1 MSAPSLQ
8 NGNLRGL
15 DEVDILDPQFQQR
28 LEDARTLLRQEIQR
42 ELKIKEAAERLRR
55 AVTNRKSAADVEGQL
70 KASSRKLDQLHWEL
84 QELNARSMGTERDST
99 TGSLEEEEAQSAES
113 CQWQDVTSPVAGRVR
128 TLKKQLTMET
138 KVKQGAE
145 NMIHTY
151 RSSTVKDRKMLST
164 AQQMLQDSRT
174 KIELLRMQIV
184 KVSQARDDERD
195 GTHGPAVELTSP
207 VELRVAELMHH
218 MKIESAVAEGAK
230 NVVRQLSGRKIQDR
244 RIVAE
249 AQARMQESSQKVDL
263 LRLSLERRLSELPQ
277 DHPKHTAIREELA
290 SGTSLSYGTPKKLS
304 SALSSSSFFKP
315 TSLTGRLE
323 VCLMGCQDLLEAV
336 PGRSRVTSIP
346 SASGSVS
353 DAKSLKVRAG
363 LSGRSANGKKT
374 QAEEMSSE
382 ISAVLKVDN
391 RIVGHTHWRQLGKEA
406 WGQSFSIELER
417 SRELE
422 IAVYWRDWRALSGVK
437 FLRLEDFLDNQRHG
451 MCLHLEPQGLLF
463 IEVTFINPVI
473 ERRSKLQRQRRIFP
487 KEKGKDFLRAAQMN
501 MNFAT
506 WGRLMMSILP
516 PCSSLDSMSP
526 PLAGPPPGHSSSAAP
541 QSQEAAVVNLNFF
554 EDQPGRSPH
563 RSRRIIKDSL
573 LSPRENKSPKP
584 NRQPSVHCPAQ
595 TDEALQMDDFNCISV
610 LGRGH
615 FGKVLMAEYKKSGK
629 LYAIKALKKGDIVTR
644 DEVDSLMCEKRI
656 FEVINTSQ
664 HPFLVNLYGCFQT
677 EDHVCFV
684 MAYSSGGD
692 LMTHIHTSIFTEKQA
707 RFYSSCVLLGLEF
720 LHQKHIVYRDLKL
733 DNLLMDADGFVRIA
747 DFGLCK
753 EGMGHGDRTSTFCG
767 TPEFLAPEVLTDN
780 NYTRSVDWWGLG
792 VLIYE
797 MLVGES
803 PFPGDDEEEVF
814 DSIVNDDVRF
824 PRFLSPESVSLIQK
838 VGLRSDSQLR
848 LIPPR
853 GSNPRG
859 LVSCSQSFLFQ
870 LLQKNPGTRLGGGEE
885 DAAEIK
891 RHRFFQGTDWDALL
905 AKKAKPPFLPV
916 IRAPQD
922 VSNFD
927 EEFTRLKPVLTP
939 PRTPCVLTAEQQDI
953 FIDFDFSFMR

>member
-1 MSAPSLQ
+1 MSGLALQ
-8 NGNLRGL
+8 SDNLKGL
-15 DEVDILDPQFQQR
+15 DKVDILDPEFQQR

-55 AVTNRKSAADVEGQL
+55 AVTNRKNAADVEGQL
-70 KASSRKLDQLHWEL
+70 KASSRKLEKLHWEL
-84 QELNARSMGTERDST
+84 QELNARSMATEKDCT
-99 TGSLEEEEAQSAES
+99 TGCLEEEDNLSAES
-113 CQWQDVTSPVAGRVR
+113 SPWEEVTSPMASRVR

-145 NMIHTY
+145 NIIQTY
-151 RSSTVKDRKMLST
+151 NNSSVKDRKMMTT

-174 KIELLRMQIV
+174 KIELLRMQII
-184 KVSQARDDERD
+184 KVSQARDGEQE
-195 GTHGPAVELTSP
+195 GSHGHPVDMISP
-207 VELRVAELMHH
+207 LELRIADLMHH

-244 RIVAE
+244 RALAE
-249 AQARMQESSQKVDL
+249 AQAREQESSHKVDL
-263 LRLSLERRLSELPQ
+263 LSLSLDRCLSELPQ
-277 DHPKHTAIREELA
+277 DHPKHAAIKEELLL
-290 SGTSLSYGTPKKLS
+290 GTSPSCGIPKKQS
-304 SALSSSSFFKP
+304 NTPSSSFFFKP
-315 TSLTGRLE
+315 ASLTGRLE
-323 VCLMGCQDLLEAV
+323 VCLMGCQDLMESV
-336 PGRSRVTSIP
+336 PGRGRVTSVAAP
-346 SASGSVS
+346 AVGFSDGKSV
-353 DAKSLKVRAG
+353 KVRAG
-363 LSGRSANGKKT
+363 LSGRSASAKSTK
-374 QAEEMSSE
+374 ADDLSSE

-437 FLRLEDFLDNQRHG
+437 FLRLEDFLDNNRHG
-451 MCLHLEPQGLLF
+451 MCLQLEPQGILF

-516 PCSSLDSMSP
+516 PCSSLEPMSP
-526 PLAGPPPGHSSSAAP
+526 PLAGPNTAPPSSNTSPAREP
-541 QSQEAAVVNLNFF
+541 AVMSLNVN
-554 EDQPGRSPH
+554 EEQPCRSPH
-563 RSRRIIKDSL
+563 RMRKSTKDSPPCPGETKRHPSIHPPPQRDEGLQIKDF
-573 LSPRENKSPKP
+573 
-584 NRQPSVHCPAQ
+584 
-595 TDEALQMDDFNCISV
+595 TCISV

-615 FGKVLMAEYKKSGK
+615 FGKVLLAESKKSGK

-677 EDHVCFV
+677 ADHVCFV
-684 MAYSSGGD
+684 MAYSPGGD

-720 LHQKHIVYRDLKL
+720 LHQNQIVYRDLKL

-753 EGMGHGDRTSTFCG
+753 EGMGHGDRTTTFCG
-767 TPEFLAPEVLTDN
+767 TPEFLAPEVLTEN
-780 NYTRSVDWWGLG
+780 TYTRSVDWWGLG

-797 MLVGES
+797 MMVGES

-824 PRFLSPESVSLIQK
+824 PRFLSPQSVSVLEK
-838 VGLRSDSQLR
+838 
-848 LIPPR
+848 
-853 GSNPRG
+853 
-859 LVSCSQSFLFQ
+859 
-870 LLQKNPGTRLGGGEE
+870 LLQKNPEMRLGGGQE
-885 DAAEIK
+885 DASEIK
-891 RHRFFQGTDWDALL
+891 RHKFFQGMDWGALL
-905 AKKAKPPFLPV
+905 AKNMKPPFLPV
-916 IRAPQD
+916 IRALKD

-939 PRTPCVLTAEQQDI
+939 PQTACVLTAEQQEI
-953 FIDFDFSFMR
+953 FADFDFSFMS

>member
-1 MSAPSLQ
+1 MSGLTLQLWYVLQ
-8 NGNLRGL
+8 NGNLQGL
-15 DEVDILDPQFQQR
+15 DEGDILDPEFQLR
-28 LEDARTLLRQEIQR
+28 LEDARTTLRQEIQR

-70 KASSRKLDQLHWEL
+70 KASNRKLEKLHWQLH
-84 QELNARSMGTERDST
+84 ELNARSMATEKDT
-99 TGSLEEEEAQSAES
+99 TTAGCLEEEDNQSAES
-113 CQWQDVTSPVAGRVR
+113 CQWEEVTSPLASRVR
-128 TLKKQLTMET
+128 TLKKQLTMEI
-138 KVKQGAE
+138 KVKQGAD
-145 NMIHTY
+145 NMIQTY
-151 RSSTVKDRKMLST
+151 TNSSVKDKKMLST

-174 KIELLRMQIV
+174 KIELLRMQII
-184 KVSQARDDERD
+184 KVSQARDVD
-195 GTHGPAVELTSP
+195 GSQGLPVEMISP
-207 VELRVAELMHH
+207 LELRVAELMHH

-244 RIVAE
+244 RILAE

-277 DHPKHTAIREELA
+277 DHPKCAAIKEELML
-290 SGTSLSYGTPKKLS
+290 GTLPFYGTPKKQSNVS
-304 SALSSSSFFKP
+304 SSPSSSSSSSFFKP
-315 TSLTGRLE
+315 ASLTGRLE
-323 VCLMGCQDLLEAV
+323 VCLKGCQDLLESV
-336 PGRSRVTSIP
+336 PGRGRVTSV
-346 SASGSVS
+346 SANPGSFS
-353 DAKSLKVRAG
+353 DGKSLKVRAG
-363 LSGRSANGKKT
+363 LSGRSANGKTTK
-374 QAEEMSSE
+374 ADELSSE
-382 ISAVLKVDN
+382 VSVVLKVDN
-391 RIVGHTHWRQLGKEA
+391 RIEGRTQWRQLGTEA

-437 FLRLEDFLDNQRHG
+437 FLRLEDFLDNLRHG
-451 MCLHLEPQGLLF
+451 MCLQLEPQGILF
-463 IEVTFINPVI
+463 IEVTFMNPVI

-516 PCSSLDSMSP
+516 PCSSLEPMSP
-526 PLAGPPPGHSSSAAP
+526 PLAGPNTGSTSSSTSPAREP
-541 QSQEAAVVNLNFF
+541 AVVNLNFT
-554 EDQPGRSPH
+554 EEPPGRSPH
-563 RSRRIIKDSL
+563 RTRKNTKDSPL
-573 LSPRENKSPKP
+573 FPGENKSPKP
-584 NRQPSVHCPAQ
+584 RRQPSIHPPLH
-595 TDEALQMDDFNCISV
+595 TDEGLQMEDFNCISV

-615 FGKVLMAEYKKSGK
+615 FGKVLLAEYKKSGK

-644 DEVDSLMCEKRI
+644 DEVDSLVCEKRI
-656 FEVINTSQ
+656 FEVINASR
-664 HPFLVNLYGCFQT
+664 HPFLVNLHGCFQT
-677 EDHVCFV
+677 ADHVCFV
-684 MAYSSGGD
+684 MAYSPGGD
-692 LMTHIHTSIFTEKQA
+692 LMTHIHSSIFTEKQT

-720 LHQKHIVYRDLKL
+720 LHQNKIVYRDLKL

-814 DSIVNDDVRF
+814 DSIVNDDVRY

-838 VGLRSDSQLR
+838 
-848 LIPPR
+848 
-853 GSNPRG
+853 
-859 LVSCSQSFLFQ
+859 
-870 LLQKNPGTRLGGGEE
+870 LLQKNPEMRLGGGEE
-885 DAAEIK
+885 DASQIK
-891 RHRFFQGTDWDALL
+891 RHKFFQSVDWDALL
-905 AKKAKPPFLPV
+905 AKKVKPPFLPV
-916 IRAPQD
+916 IRAPKD

-927 EEFTRLKPVLTP
+927 EEFTHLKPVLTL
-939 PRTPCVLTAEQQDI
+939 PRTTCILTAEQQEI
-953 FIDFDFSFMR
+953 FVDFDFSFMS

>member
-1 MSAPSLQ
+1 TLA
-8 NGNLRGL
+8 NGNLKNL
-15 DEVDILDPQFQQR
+15 EQWDILDPEFQQR
-28 LEDARTLLRQEIQR
+28 LEAARSILRQQIQR

-70 KASSRKLDQLHWEL
+70 KASTRKLEKLHWEL
-84 QELNARSMGTERDST
+84 QELNARSMATQKDSW
-99 TGSLEEEEAQSAES
+99 EE
-113 CQWQDVTSPVAGRVR
+113 VTSPLDSRVR

-145 NMIHTY
+145 NMIQTY
-151 RSSTVKDRKMLST
+151 TNGSFKDRKMLSA

-184 KVSQARDDERD
+184 KVSQGGAYD
-195 GTHGPAVELTSP
+195 TNCLPSLIHP
-207 VELRVAELMHH
+207 VELRVAELIHH

-230 NVVRQLSGRKIQDR
+230 NVVKQLSGHKVQDR
-244 RIVAE
+244 RILAE

-263 LRLSLERRLSELPQ
+263 LRLSLERRLCELAH
-277 DHPKHTAIREELA
+277 DHPTHATIKEALMV
-290 SGTSLSYGTPKKLS
+290 GTSPSYGTPKKHSQAPAS
-304 SALSSSSFFKP
+304 SSSSSFFKP
-315 TSLTGRLE
+315 ASLTGRLE
-323 VCLMGCQDLLEAV
+323 VCLMGCQDLLESV
-336 PGRSRVTSIP
+336 PGRSCVTSV
-346 SASGSVS
+346 STTSGSIS
-353 DAKSLKVRAG
+353 DMKSLKVRT
-363 LSGRSANGKKT
+363 GRSAK
-374 QAEEMSSE
+374 AEDISSE

-391 RIVGHTHWRQLGKEA
+391 RVVGRTQWRQLGKEA

-451 MCLHLEPQGLLF
+451 MCLQLEPQGVLF

-473 ERRSKLQRQRRIFP
+473 ERPFKLQRQKRIFP

-501 MNFAT
+501 MNFAA

-516 PCSSLDSMSP
+516 PCNSLEPMSP
-526 PLAGPPPGHSSSAAP
+526 PLAAP
-541 QSQEAAVVNLNFF
+541 STT
-554 EDQPGRSPH
+554 ST
-563 RSRRIIKDSL
+563 
-573 LSPRENKSPKP
+573 LSPAQKVKCLKFASLVSGNKD
-584 NRQPSVHCPAQ
+584 
-595 TDEALQMDDFNCISV
+595 TDFYFFSEINEGLYQELNMCTFVSSCRKDKGLQIEDFKCISV

-615 FGKVLMAEYKKSGK
+615 FGKVLLAEYKKSGK

-656 FEVINTSQ
+656 FEVINSSR

-677 EDHVCFV
+677 ADHVCFV
-684 MAYSSGGD
+684 MAYSPGGD
-692 LMTHIHTSIFTEKQA
+692 LMTHIHNSIFNESQA
-707 RFYSSCVLLGLEF
+707 RFFSSCVLLGLEF
-720 LHQKHIVYRDLKL
+720 LHNNKIVYRDLKL

-767 TPEFLAPEVLTDN
+767 TPEFLAPEVLTDS

-792 VLIYE
+792 VLVYE

-814 DSIVNDDVRF
+814 DSIVNDDVRY
-824 PRFLSPESVSLIQK
+824 PRFLSPNSASLIQK
-838 VGLRSDSQLR
+838 
-848 LIPPR
+848 
-853 GSNPRG
+853 
-859 LVSCSQSFLFQ
+859 
-870 LLQKNPGTRLGGGEE
+870 LLQKNPDLRLGAGEE
-885 DAAEIK
+885 DALEIK
-891 RHRFFQGTDWDALL
+891 RHKFYEEMDWDALL
-905 AKKAKPPFLPV
+905 AKKVKPPFLPV

-927 EEFTRLKPVLTP
+927 EEFTRLKPVLTL
-939 PRTPCVLTAEQQDI
+939 PRTPCILTAEQQEI
-953 FIDFDFSFMR
+953 FADFDFSFIS

>member
-1 MSAPSLQ
+1 MSGLTLQSGTLQSL
-8 NGNLRGL
+8 
-15 DEVDILDPQFQQR
+15 EEADILDPEFQQR

-70 KASSRKLDQLHWEL
+70 KASNRKLERLHLEL
-84 QELNARSMGTERDST
+84 QDLNARSMATEKDSP
-99 TGSLEEEEAQSAES
+99 TGCLEEEYNPSADS
-113 CQWQDVTSPVAGRVR
+113 CQWEDVSSPAASRVR

-151 RSSTVKDRKMLST
+151 TNSSVKDRKMVST

-184 KVSQARDDERD
+184 KVSQARDGVD
-195 GTHGPAVELTSP
+195 GALGQPEEMVGAL
-207 VELRVAELMHH
+207 ELRLAELLHH

-230 NVVRQLSGRKIQDR
+230 NVVKQLSRRKVQDR
-244 RIVAE
+244 RVLAE
-249 AQARMQESSQKVDL
+249 ASARMQESSQKVDL
-263 LRLSLERRLSELPQ
+263 LTLSLERRLSELPE
-277 DHPKHTAIREELA
+277 DHPRRTAIREELE
-290 SGTSLSYGTPKKLS
+290 SRTSPSYETQKKLS
-304 SALSSSSFFKP
+304 KAPPSSSSSFFKP
-315 TSLTGRLE
+315 ASLTGRLE
-323 VCLMGCQDLLEAV
+323 VCLMGCQDLLECV
-336 PGRSRVTSIP
+336 PGRDRGTST
-346 SASGSVS
+346 SSSSGSLS
-353 DAKSLKVRAG
+353 EGKSVKVKAG
-363 LSGRSANGKKT
+363 LSGRSANGKTTKT
-374 QAEEMSSE
+374 EELSSE

-391 RIVGHTHWRQLGKEA
+391 RIVGRSQWRPLGKEA
-406 WGQSFSIELER
+406 WGQSFNIELER

-422 IAVYWRDWRALSGVK
+422 IAVHRRDWRALSGVK

-451 MCLHLEPQGLLF
+451 MCLQLEPQGLLF

-487 KEKGKDFLRAAQMN
+487 KERGKDFLRAAQMN

-516 PCSSLDSMSP
+516 PCSSLEPMSP
-526 PLAGPPPGHSSSAAP
+526 PLAGHLTGPPSANTSP
-541 QSQEAAVVNLNFF
+541 PRDAAVLGLHFP
-554 EDQPGRSPH
+554 EEQSSPSPH
-563 RSRRIIKDSL
+563 RSRKHTKE
-573 LSPRENKSPKP
+573 SPGCPSENKSPKP
-584 NRQPSVHCPAQ
+584 RRNPSIHPPPH
-595 TDEALQMDDFNCISV
+595 MDQGLHMGDFNCISV

-615 FGKVLMAEYKKSGK
+615 FGKVLLAEYKKSSK
-629 LYAIKALKKGDIVTR
+629 LCAIKALKKGDIMTR

-664 HPFLVNLYGCFQT
+664 HPFLVNLFGCFQT
-677 EDHVCFV
+677 AEHVCFV
-684 MAYSSGGD
+684 MAYCPGGD
-692 LMTHIHTSIFTEKQA
+692 LMTHIHASIFTEKQA

-720 LHQKHIVYRDLKL
+720 LHQNKIVYRDLKL

-747 DFGLCK
+747 DYGLCK
-753 EGMGHGDRTSTFCG
+753 EDMGHGDRTTTFCG

-814 DSIVNDDVRF
+814 DSIVNDDVCF
-824 PRFLSPESVSLIQK
+824 PRFLSPDAVSLMQK
-838 VGLRSDSQLR
+838 
-848 LIPPR
+848 
-853 GSNPRG
+853 
-859 LVSCSQSFLFQ
+859 
-870 LLQKNPGTRLGGGEE
+870 LLQKAPEMRLGGGEG
-885 DAAEIK
+885 DASEIK
-891 RHRFFQGTDWDALL
+891 RHKFFQGMDWSALL
-905 AKKAKPPFLPV
+905 AKKLKPPFLPV
-916 IRAPQD
+916 IRALKD

-939 PRTPCVLTAEQQDI
+939 PHTPCILTAEQQDI
-953 FIDFDFSFMR
+953 FADFDFSSMS

>member
-1 MSAPSLQ
+1 NSFFCLDSNPGSCQ
-8 NGNLRGL
+8 SSGL
-15 DEVDILDPQFQQR
+15 EEGDILDPEFQQR

-55 AVTNRKSAADVEGQL
+55 AVTNRKNAADVEGQL
-70 KASSRKLDQLHWEL
+70 KASSRKLDKLHWEL
-84 QELNARSMGTERDST
+84 QELNARSMATEKDRT
-99 TGSLEEEEAQSAES
+99 PAES
-113 CQWQDVTSPVAGRVR
+113 CQWEEVTSPVASRVR

-145 NMIHTY
+145 NMIQTY
-151 RSSTVKDRKMLST
+151 TNSSVKDRKMVTT

-174 KIELLRMQIV
+174 KIELLRMQII
-184 KVSQARDDERD
+184 KVGQARDGERD
-195 GTHGPAVELTSP
+195 GLQGHP
-207 VELRVAELMHH
+207 VEMICPLELRIADLMHH

-230 NVVRQLSGRKIQDR
+230 NVVKQLSGRKIQDR
-244 RIVAE
+244 RILAE

-277 DHPKHTAIREELA
+277 DHPKHGAIKEELML
-290 SGTSLSYGTPKKLS
+290 GTSPSYGLPKKQS
-304 SALSSSSFFKP
+304 NAPSSSSFFKP
-315 TSLTGRLE
+315 ASLTGRLE
-323 VCLMGCQDLLEAV
+323 VCLMGCQDLMESI
-336 PGRSRVTSIP
+336 PGRGHVTSV
-346 SASGSVS
+346 SASPVSISDGKSV
-353 DAKSLKVRAG
+353 KVRTG
-363 LSGRSANGKKT
+363 LSGRSANGKATK
-374 QAEEMSSE
+374 AEDLSSE

-451 MCLHLEPQGLLF
+451 MCLQLEPQGILF
-463 IEVTFINPVI
+463 IEVLTFISCMQTVY
-473 ERRSKLQRQRRIFP
+473 
-487 KEKGKDFLRAAQMN
+487 FLLNSSVAKYLC
-501 MNFAT
+501 T
-506 WGRLMMSILP
+506 LVLS
-516 PCSSLDSMSP
+516 CSRD
-526 PLAGPPPGHSSSAAP
+526 AG
-541 QSQEAAVVNLNFF
+541 
-554 EDQPGRSPH
+554 
-563 RSRRIIKDSL
+563 
-573 LSPRENKSPKP
+573 
-584 NRQPSVHCPAQ
+584 
-595 TDEALQMDDFNCISV
+595 LQMEDFNCISV

-615 FGKVLMAEYKKSGK
+615 FGKVLLAEYKKSGK

-677 EDHVCFV
+677 ADHVCFV
-684 MAYSSGGD
+684 MAYSPGGD
-692 LMTHIHTSIFTEKQA
+692 LMTHIHTSVFTEKQA
-707 RFYSSCVLLGLEF
+707 WFYSSCVLLGLEF
-720 LHQKHIVYRDLKL
+720 LHQNKIVYRDLKL

-753 EGMGHGDRTSTFCG
+753 EGMGHGDRTTTFCG

-814 DSIVNDDVRF
+814 DSIVNNDVRY
-824 PRFLSPESVSLIQK
+824 PRFLSPESMSLIQK
-838 VGLRSDSQLR
+838 
-848 LIPPR
+848 
-853 GSNPRG
+853 
-859 LVSCSQSFLFQ
+859 
-870 LLQKNPGTRLGGGEE
+870 LLQKTPEMRLGAGEE
-885 DAAEIK
+885 DASEIK
-891 RHRFFQGTDWDALL
+891 RHKFFQGMDWGALL
-905 AKKAKPPFLPV
+905 AKKMKPPFLPV
-916 IRAPQD
+916 VRALKD

-927 EEFTRLKPVLTP
+927 EEFTRLKPVLTL
-939 PRTPCVLTAEQQDI
+939 PRTPCILTAEQQEI
-953 FIDFDFSFMR
+953 FADFDFSFMS

>member
-1 MSAPSLQ
+1 MSGSGQ
-8 NGNLRGL
+8 QSL
-15 DEVDILDPQFQQR
+15 DEVDILDPEFQQR

-55 AVTNRKSAADVEGQL
+55 AVTNRKSASDVEGQL

-84 QELNARSMGTERDST
+84 NELNARSMATERDRTSGPDET
-99 TGSLEEEEAQSAES
+99 DDPLAES
-113 CQWQDVTSPVAGRVR
+113 CQWQEVRSPRAGRVR

-145 NMIHTY
+145 NMIQTY
-151 RSSTVKDRKMLST
+151 SNTSVKDRKMLST

-184 KVSQARDDERD
+184 KVGQARDDERE
-195 GTHGPAVELTSP
+195 GTHGHAVETIAPL
-207 VELRVAELMHH
+207 ELRLAELTHH

-244 RIVAE
+244 RILAE

-263 LRLSLERRLSELPQ
+263 LRLSLERRLSELPP
-277 DHPKHTAIREELA
+277 DHPKHTIIKEELA
-290 SGTSLSYGTPKKLS
+290 LGNSPSGGTPKKQSNALS
-304 SALSSSSFFKP
+304 SSSHSSSFFKP
-315 TSLTGRLE
+315 ASLTGRLE
-323 VCLMGCQDLLEAV
+323 VCLMGCQDLLESV
-336 PGRSRVTSIP
+336 PGRGRVTGVP
-346 SASGSVS
+346 LTPGSLS
-353 DAKSLKVRAG
+353 EGKSLKARAG
-363 LSGRSANGKKT
+363 LSGRSANGKTTKS
-374 QAEEMSSE
+374 EDLSSE
-382 ISAVLKVDN
+382 ISAVLKLDN

-422 IAVYWRDWRALSGVK
+422 IAVFWRDWRALGGVK
-437 FLRLEDFLDNQRHG
+437 FLRLEDFLDNRRHG
-451 MCLHLEPQGLLF
+451 MCLQLEPQGILF

-487 KEKGKDFLRAAQMN
+487 KEKGKDFLRATQMN

-506 WGRLMMSILP
+506 WGRLVMSILP
-516 PCSSLDSMSP
+516 PCSSLEPMSP
-526 PLAGPPPGHSSSAAP
+526 PLAGPTSSNMP
-541 QSQEAAVVNLNFF
+541 QSQESAVVSLNFS

-563 RSRRIIKDSL
+563 RSRKNIRGSP
-573 LSPRENKSPKP
+573 LSPGENKSPKP
-584 NRQPSVHCPAQ
+584 ERQPSILPTAHR
-595 TDEALQMDDFNCISV
+595 DDGLQMDDFNCLSV

-615 FGKVLMAEYKKSGK
+615 FGKVLLAEYKKSGK
-629 LYAIKALKKGDIVTR
+629 LFAIKALKKGDIVTR

-656 FEVINTSQ
+656 FEVINTSR

-677 EDHVCFV
+677 SDHVCFV
-684 MAYSSGGD
+684 MAYSPGGD
-692 LMTHIHTSIFTEKQA
+692 LMTHIHSSIFTDKQA
-707 RFYSSCVLLGLEF
+707 RFYSACVLLGLEF
-720 LHQKHIVYRDLKL
+720 LHQNHIVYRDLKL

-792 VLIYE
+792 VLVYE

-814 DSIVNDDVRF
+814 DSIVNDDVCF

-838 VGLRSDSQLR
+838 
-848 LIPPR
+848 
-853 GSNPRG
+853 
-859 LVSCSQSFLFQ
+859 
-870 LLQKNPGTRLGGGEE
+870 LLQKNPATRLGAGVE
-885 DAAEIK
+885 DASEIK
-891 RHRFFQGTDWDALL
+891 RHRFFQATDWDALL
-905 AKKAKPPFLPV
+905 AKTVKPPFLPV

-927 EEFTRLKPVLTP
+927 EEFTRLKPVLTL
-939 PRTPCVLTAEQQDI
+939 PRTACVLTAEQQQI
-953 FIDFDFSFMR
+953 FTDFDFSFMR

>member
-1 MSAPSLQ
+1 K
-8 NGNLRGL
+8 NL
-15 DEVDILDPQFQQR
+15 EQWDILDPEFQQR
-28 LEDARTLLRQEIQR
+28 LEAARSILRQQIQR

-70 KASSRKLDQLHWEL
+70 KASTRKLEKLHWEL
-84 QELNARSMGTERDST
+84 QELNARSMATQKDST
-99 TGSLEEEEAQSAES
+99 
-113 CQWQDVTSPVAGRVR
+113 CQWEEVTSPLDSRVR

-145 NMIHTY
+145 NMIQTY
-151 RSSTVKDRKMLST
+151 TNGSFKDRKMLSA

-184 KVSQARDDERD
+184 KMI
-195 GTHGPAVELTSP
+195 SP
-207 VELRVAELMHH
+207 VELRVAELIHH

-230 NVVRQLSGRKIQDR
+230 NVVKQLSGHKVQDR
-244 RIVAE
+244 RILAE

-263 LRLSLERRLSELPQ
+263 LRLSLERRLCELAH
-277 DHPKHTAIREELA
+277 DHPTHATIKEALMV
-290 SGTSLSYGTPKKLS
+290 GTSPSYGTPKKHSQAPAS
-304 SALSSSSFFKP
+304 SSSSSFFKP
-315 TSLTGRLE
+315 ASLTGRLE
-323 VCLMGCQDLLEAV
+323 VCLMGCQDLLESV
-336 PGRSRVTSIP
+336 PGRSCVTSV
-346 SASGSVS
+346 STTSGSIS
-353 DAKSLKVRAG
+353 DMKSLKVRT
-363 LSGRSANGKKT
+363 GRSFSDCICICFLCVSA
-374 QAEEMSSE
+374 E

-391 RIVGHTHWRQLGKEA
+391 RVVGRTQWRQLGKEA

-451 MCLHLEPQGLLF
+451 MCLQLEPQGVLF

-473 ERRSKLQRQRRIFP
+473 ERPFKLQRQKRIFP

-501 MNFAT
+501 MNFAA

-516 PCSSLDSMSP
+516 PCNSLEPMSP
-526 PLAGPPPGHSSSAAP
+526 PLAAP
-541 QSQEAAVVNLNFF
+541 STTSTLSPIFCVDEIF
-554 EDQPGRSPH
+554 EDVHFASKRKVKCLKFASLVSGN
-563 RSRRIIKDSL
+563 KD
-573 LSPRENKSPKP
+573 
-584 NRQPSVHCPAQ
+584 
-595 TDEALQMDDFNCISV
+595 TDFYFFSEINEGLYQELNMCTFVSSCRKDKGLQIEDFKCISV

-615 FGKVLMAEYKKSGK
+615 FGKVLLAEYKKSGK

-656 FEVINTSQ
+656 FEVINSSR

-677 EDHVCFV
+677 ADHVCFV
-684 MAYSSGGD
+684 MAYSPGGD
-692 LMTHIHTSIFTEKQA
+692 LMTHIHNSIFNESII
-707 RFYSSCVLLGLEF
+707 FSVCMFVSF
-720 LHQKHIVYRDLKL
+720 RDLKL

-767 TPEFLAPEVLTDN
+767 TPEFLAPEVLTDS

-792 VLIYE
+792 VLVYE

-814 DSIVNDDVRF
+814 DSIVNDDVRY
-824 PRFLSPESVSLIQK
+824 PRFLSPNSASLIQK
-838 VGLRSDSQLR
+838 
-848 LIPPR
+848 
-853 GSNPRG
+853 
-859 LVSCSQSFLFQ
+859 
-870 LLQKNPGTRLGGGEE
+870 LLQKNPDLRLGAGEE
-885 DAAEIK
+885 DALEIK
-891 RHRFFQGTDWDALL
+891 RHKFYEEMDWDALL
-905 AKKAKPPFLPV
+905 AKKVKPPFLPV

-927 EEFTRLKPVLTP
+927 EEFTRLKPVLTL
-939 PRTPCVLTAEQQDI
+939 PRTPCILTAEQQEI
-953 FIDFDFSFMR
+953 FADFDFSFIS

>member
-1 MSAPSLQ
+1 MIAECEPLHCYMTDGVSGDHNIENDMVKNSQEKCSVYKKLSSNLQ
-8 NGNLRGL
+8 GL
-15 DEVDILDPQFQQR
+15 DEGDIMDPEFQQR
-28 LEDARTLLRQEIQR
+28 IDDARTLLRQEIQR

-55 AVTNRKSAADVEGQL
+55 AVTNRKSAADVDGQL
-70 KASSRKLDQLHWEL
+70 KASSRKLDKLHWEL
-84 QELNARSMGTERDST
+84 QELNARSMATEKDE
-99 TGSLEEEEAQSAES
+99 L
-113 CQWQDVTSPVAGRVR
+113 CQWEEVTSPLASRVR

-151 RSSTVKDRKMLST
+151 TNCSIKDRKMLLT

-184 KVSQARDDERD
+184 KVSQARDEEKGD
-195 GTHGPAVELTSP
+195 PMISSL
-207 VELRVAELMHH
+207 ELRVAELMHH

-230 NVVRQLSGRKIQDR
+230 NVVRQLNERKIQDR
-244 RIVAE
+244 RILAE
-249 AQARMQESSQKVDL
+249 AQARMQDSSQKVDL
-263 LRLSLERRLSELPQ
+263 LRLSLERRLNELPH
-277 DHPKHTAIREELA
+277 DHPKRAVIKEELVL
-290 SGTSLSYGTPKKLS
+290 GTSPSHGTPHKKTNTPS
-304 SALSSSSFFKP
+304 YSSSFFKP
-315 TSLTGRLE
+315 ASLTGRLE
-323 VCLMGCQDLLEAV
+323 VCLMGCQDLLESV
-336 PGRSRVTSIP
+336 PGRGRVTAISSIP
-346 SASGSVS
+346 GSFS

-363 LSGRSANGKKT
+363 LSGRSTNGKTAKT
-374 QAEEMSSE
+374 DDLSSE
-382 ISAVLKVDN
+382 ISATLKVDN

-437 FLRLEDFLDNQRHG
+437 FLRLEDFLDNRRRG
-451 MCLHLEPQGLLF
+451 MCLELEPQGILF
-463 IEVTFINPVI
+463 IEVTFIKPVI

-516 PCSSLDSMSP
+516 PCSSLEPMSP
-526 PLAGPPPGHSSSAAP
+526 PLAGANSGPSPPTSHVLIVLSFYLKILSTRNTHDTHKTDFFFFFPHTRSA
-541 QSQEAAVVNLNFF
+541 
-554 EDQPGRSPH
+554 G
-563 RSRRIIKDSL
+563 
-573 LSPRENKSPKP
+573 
-584 NRQPSVHCPAQ
+584 
-595 TDEALQMDDFNCISV
+595 LQMEDFSCISV

-615 FGKVLMAEYKKSGK
+615 FGKVLLAEYKKSGK

-644 DEVDSLMCEKRI
+644 DEVDSLMCERRI
-656 FEVINTSQ
+656 FEVINSSR

-677 EDHVCFV
+677 TDHVCFV
-684 MAYSSGGD
+684 MAYSPGGD

-707 RFYSSCVLLGLEF
+707 LFYSSCVLLGLEF
-720 LHQKHIVYRDLKL
+720 LHKNHIVYRDLKL

-824 PRFLSPESVSLIQK
+824 PRFLSP
-838 VGLRSDSQLR
+838 
-848 LIPPR
+848 
-853 GSNPRG
+853 
-859 LVSCSQSFLFQ
+859 
-870 LLQKNPGTRLGGGEE
+870 LLQKNPEMRLGAGED
-885 DAAEIK
+885 DASEIK
-891 RHRFFQGTDWDALL
+891 RDRFFQGTDWDALL
-905 AKKAKPPFLPV
+905 ARKVKPPFLPV

-927 EEFTRLKPVLTP
+927 EEFTRLKPILTL
-939 PRTPCVLTAEQQDI
+939 PRTPCVLTAEQQEI
-953 FIDFDFSFMR
+953 FADFDFSFMS

>member
-1 MSAPSLQ
+1 VESLKDLAQ
-8 NGNLRGL
+8 GGVIVFV
-15 DEVDILDPQFQQR
+15 DEP
-28 LEDARTLLRQEIQR
+28 LLRVREIQR
-42 ELKIKEAAERLRR
+42 ELKIKEAAERMRR

-70 KASSRKLDQLHWEL
+70 RASNRKLDELHWEL
-84 QELNARSMGTERDST
+84 QELNARSMATEKDGTDTPRKRWE
-99 TGSLEEEEAQSAES
+99 
-113 CQWQDVTSPVAGRVR
+113 DVTLPLAGRVR

-145 NMIHTY
+145 NMIQTY
-151 RSSTVKDRKMLST
+151 TNSSVKDRKMMSV

-174 KIELLRMQIV
+174 KIELLRMQII
-184 KVSQARDDERD
+184 KVTQVRD
-195 GTHGPAVELTSP
+195 GEREKMVSP
-207 VELRVAELMHH
+207 LELRVAELMHH

-230 NVVRQLSGRKIQDR
+230 NVVKQLNGRKVQDR
-244 RIVAE
+244 RILAE

-277 DHPKHTAIREELA
+277 DHPKHAAIKEALML
-290 SGTSLSYGTPKKLS
+290 GTSPLYATPKKLS
-304 SALSSSSFFKP
+304 SASSSSCSSSFFKP
-315 TSLTGRLE
+315 ASLTGRLE
-323 VCLMGCQDLLEAV
+323 VCLMGCQDLLESV
-336 PGRSRVTSIP
+336 PGRSRVTSV
-346 SASGSVS
+346 SASPGSLS
-353 DAKSLKVRAG
+353 EGKSLKVRAG
-363 LSGRSANGKKT
+363 LSGRSTNGKT
-374 QAEEMSSE
+374 ME

-406 WGQSFSIELER
+406 WGQNFTIELER

-422 IAVYWRDWRALSGVK
+422 IAVYWKDWRALSGVK

-451 MCLHLEPQGLLF
+451 MCLQLEPQGILF

-516 PCSSLDSMSP
+516 PCSSLEPMSP
-526 PLAGPPPGHSSSAAP
+526 PLAGSNTGPESYTQSPP
-541 QSQEAAVVNLNFF
+541 F
-554 EDQPGRSPH
+554 
-563 RSRRIIKDSL
+563 L
-573 LSPRENKSPKP
+573 LSCSKEEGLKM
-584 NRQPSVHCPAQ
+584 
-595 TDEALQMDDFNCISV
+595 EDFNCMSV

-615 FGKVLMAEYKKSGK
+615 FGKVLLAEHKKSGK

-656 FEVINTSQ
+656 FEVINTSR

-677 EDHVCFV
+677 ADHVCFV
-684 MAYSSGGD
+684 MAYSPGGD
-692 LMTHIHTSIFTEKQA
+692 LMTHIHTSIFNEKQA

-720 LHQKHIVYRDLKL
+720 LHQNKIVYRDLKL

-767 TPEFLAPEVLTDN
+767 TPEFLAPEVLTDS

-792 VLIYE
+792 VLIFE

-814 DSIVNDDVRF
+814 DSIVNDEVCY
-824 PRFLSPESVSLIQK
+824 PRFLSPESLSLIQ
-838 VGLRSDSQLR
+838 
-848 LIPPR
+848 
-853 GSNPRG
+853 
-859 LVSCSQSFLFQ
+859 Q
-870 LLQKNPGTRLGGGEE
+870 LLQKNPETRLGAGRE
-885 DAAEIK
+885 DALEIK
-891 RHRFFQGTDWDALL
+891 RQKFFQGMDWDALL
-905 AKKAKPPFLPV
+905 AKKMKPPFLPV

-927 EEFTRLKPVLTP
+927 EEFTRLKPVLTL
-939 PRTPCVLTAEQQDI
+939 PRTPCILTAEQQDI
-953 FIDFDFSFMR
+953 FADFDFSFLS

>member
-1 MSAPSLQ
+1 SEWQ
-8 NGNLRGL
+8 T
-15 DEVDILDPQFQQR
+15 FQQH
-28 LEDARTLLRQEIQR
+28 LENARTLLRQEIQR
-42 ELKIKEAAERLRR
+42 ELKIKEAAERMRR

-70 KASSRKLDQLHWEL
+70 RASNRKLDELHWEL
-84 QELNARSMGTERDST
+84 QELNARSMATEKD
-99 TGSLEEEEAQSAES
+99 EEDNLSSET
-113 CQWQDVTSPVAGRVR
+113 CQWEDVTLPLAGRVR

-145 NMIHTY
+145 NMIQTY
-151 RSSTVKDRKMLST
+151 TNSSVKDRKMMSV

-174 KIELLRMQIV
+174 KIELLRMQII
-184 KVSQARDDERD
+184 KVTQVRD
-195 GTHGPAVELTSP
+195 GERESHPVEMVSP
-207 VELRVAELMHH
+207 LELRVAELMHH

-230 NVVRQLSGRKIQDR
+230 NVVKQLNGRKVQDR
-244 RIVAE
+244 RILAE

-277 DHPKHTAIREELA
+277 DHPKHAAIKEALML
-290 SGTSLSYGTPKKLS
+290 GTSPLYATPKKLS
-304 SALSSSSFFKP
+304 SASSSSCSSSFFKP
-315 TSLTGRLE
+315 ASLTGRLE
-323 VCLMGCQDLLEAV
+323 VCLMGCQDLLESV
-336 PGRSRVTSIP
+336 PGRSRVTSV
-346 SASGSVS
+346 SASPGSLS
-353 DAKSLKVRAG
+353 EGKSLKVRAG
-363 LSGRSANGKKT
+363 LSGRSTNGKTSK
-374 QAEEMSSE
+374 SDDLSLE

-406 WGQSFSIELER
+406 WGQNFTIELER

-422 IAVYWRDWRALSGVK
+422 IAVYWKDWRALSGVK

-451 MCLHLEPQGLLF
+451 MCLQLEPQGILF

-516 PCSSLDSMSP
+516 PCSSLEPMSP
-526 PLAGPPPGHSSSAAP
+526 PLAGSNTGPESYT
-541 QSQEAAVVNLNFF
+541 QSPVKLVLKSENLKTQKDLSVSVAFYFSEPAVVNLNFA
-554 EDQPGRSPH
+554 EELPGRSAQ
-563 RSRRIIKDSL
+563 RTRKNTKDSPL
-573 LSPRENKSPKP
+573 VRLKME
-584 NRQPSVHCPAQ
+584 
-595 TDEALQMDDFNCISV
+595 DFNCMSV

-615 FGKVLMAEYKKSGK
+615 FGKVLLAEHKKSGK

-656 FEVINTSQ
+656 FEVINTSR

-677 EDHVCFV
+677 ADHVCFV
-684 MAYSSGGD
+684 MAYSPGGD
-692 LMTHIHTSIFTEKQA
+692 LMTHIHTSIFNEKQA

-720 LHQKHIVYRDLKL
+720 LHQNKIVYRDLKL

-767 TPEFLAPEVLTDN
+767 TPEFLAPEVLTDS

-792 VLIYE
+792 VLIFE

-814 DSIVNDDVRF
+814 DSIVNDEVCY
-824 PRFLSPESVSLIQK
+824 PRFLSPESLSLIQ
-838 VGLRSDSQLR
+838 
-848 LIPPR
+848 
-853 GSNPRG
+853 
-859 LVSCSQSFLFQ
+859 Q
-870 LLQKNPGTRLGGGEE
+870 LLQKNPETRLGAGRE
-885 DAAEIK
+885 DALEIK
-891 RHRFFQGTDWDALL
+891 RQKFFQGMDWDALL
-905 AKKAKPPFLPV
+905 AKKMKPPFLPV

-927 EEFTRLKPVLTP
+927 EEFTRLKPVLTL
-939 PRTPCVLTAEQQDI
+939 PRTPCILTAEQQDI
-953 FIDFDFSFMR
+953 FADFDFSFLS